1 MQVRVRSSSLCVYV
15 SVWCVCVCVQTVS
28 GRPAGLT
35 WKATSLRSSDRNV
48 ATHVNAIISLPSPPL
63 LPPAQLGFL
72 VPPPFSCNCLLPPLS
87 SSFLQLAPPCA
98 APSATTQRS
107 RSLIVYEELCNV
119 CLACSSSPPLSSPP
133 SLALPSCF
141 SHLLLLPA
149 PCHLLA
155 NFASFACSAHT
166 NDLSRH

>member
-1 MQVRVRSSSLCVYV
+1 M
-15 SVWCVCVCVQTVS
+15 CVCVCVQTVS

-63 LPPAQLGFL
+63 LPSAQLGFL
-72 VPPPFSCNCLLPPLS
+72 VPPSFGCNCLLPPLS

-119 CLACSSSPPLSSPP
+119 CLACSSCPPLPRSLCPAASPTC
-133 SLALPSCF
+133 CF
-141 SHLLLLPA
+141 CLHASPLPA
-149 PCHLLA
+149 CPLPLA
-155 NFASFACSAHT
+155 G
-166 NDLSRH
+166 